1 MASEL
6 RPDLNAGFNNFNLL
20 YHNEFMLPDEEE
32 LGKVGFFLSESHR
45 QMAVWGALLLGL
57 FVLALGAG
65 LYFFKSNST
74 PEDIKIISG
83 ASPSSAQAQAIVV
96 DVGGAVNSPGLYKL
110 SGDAR
115 VANAISAAGG
125 MTGDADSKQVNLA
138 AKLADG
144 QKVYIQKVGEVS
156 QISTGS
162 SGQVGAAVNGLI
174 NINSA
179 TAAELD
185 TLPGI
190 GPVTADKII
199 ASRPYSS
206 LNDLLSK
213 KAVSSSVF
221 EKIKDKISY

>member
-1 MASEL
+1 
-6 RPDLNAGFNNFNLL
+6 
-20 YHNEFMLPDEEE
+20 MLPGEEE
-32 LGKVGFFLSESHR
+32 LGKAGFSLTESHR

-65 LYFFKSNST
+65 LYFFKSNSS

-83 ASPSSAQAQAIVV
+83 ASPSGAQAQEIVV

-125 MTGDADSKQVNLA
+125 MTVDADSKQVNLA
-138 AKLADG
+138 AKVGDG
-144 QKVYIQKVGEVS
+144 QKVYIQKVGESVVVVGTSVS
-156 QISTGS
+156 QVAGVSV
-162 SGQVGAAVNGLI
+162 SGLV

-179 TAAELD
+179 SAAELD

-190 GPVTADKII
+190 GPVTAAKII
-199 ASRPYSS
+199 ASRPYTS
-206 LNDLLSK
+206 LNDLVLK

>member
-1 MASEL
+1 
-6 RPDLNAGFNNFNLL
+6 
-20 YHNEFMLPDEEE
+20 MLPDEEE
-32 LGKVGFFLSESHR
+32 LGRAGFTLSVNH
-45 QMAVWGALLLGL
+45 QQIAVWGALFLGL

-65 LYFFKSNST
+65 LYFFKSNS
-74 PEDIKIISG
+74 ESGDIKIISG
-83 ASPSSAQAQAIVV
+83 ALPSGAQPQEIVV
-96 DVGGAVNSPGLYKL
+96 DVGGAVNLPGLYKL

-138 AKLADG
+138 AKISDG
-144 QKVYIQKVGEVS
+144 QKVYIPDKTQSSNVKTQNLGEVA
-156 QISTGS
+156 
-162 SGQVGAAVNGLI
+162 GATNLI
-174 NINSA
+174 NINTA
-179 TAAELD
+179 TASELD

-190 GPVTADKII
+190 GPVTANKII

>member
-1 MASEL
+1 
-6 RPDLNAGFNNFNLL
+6 
-20 YHNEFMLPDEEE
+20 MLPDEDE
-32 LGKVGFFLSESHR
+32 LGKAGFSLNESHR
-45 QMAVWGALLLGL
+45 QIAVWGALFLGL

-65 LYFFKSNST
+65 LYFFRGNSS

-110 SGDAR
+110 STDAR
-115 VANAISAAGG
+115 VADAVSAAGG
-125 MTGDADSKQVNLA
+125 LSNDVDSKQVNLA
-138 AKLADG
+138 AKVNDG
-144 QKVYIQKVGEVS
+144 QKVYIQKVGESAGSGVS
-156 QISTGS
+156 TTTGQVAGVSTG
-162 SGQVGAAVNGLI
+162 GLV

-179 TAAELD
+179 SSAELD

-190 GPVTADKII
+190 GPATASKII

-206 LNDLLSK
+206 LNDLVLK

>member
-1 MASEL
+1 
-6 RPDLNAGFNNFNLL
+6 
-20 YHNEFMLPDEEE
+20 MLPDEEE
-32 LGKVGFFLSESHR
+32 LGKAGFSLNENHR

-74 PEDIKIISG
+74 PEDIKIISA
-83 ASPSSAQAQAIVV
+83 ASPSGAQAQEIVV
-96 DVGGAVNSPGLYKL
+96 DVGGAVNLPGLYKL

-125 MTGDADSKQVNLA
+125 LSNDADSKQVNLA
-138 AKLADG
+138 AKIVDG
-144 QKVYIQKVGEVS
+144 QKVYVAKIGESVSQSTGTSVS
-156 QISTGS
+156 QIA
-162 SGQVGAAVNGLI
+162 GASIGGLV

-179 TAAELD
+179 SAAELD

-190 GPVTADKII
+190 GPVTANKII

-206 LNDLLSK
+206 LNDLVFK

-221 EKIKDKISY
+221 SKIKDKISY

>member
-1 MASEL
+1 MLSEEE
-6 RPDLNAGFNNFNLL
+6 DLGKAGFSL
-20 YHNEFMLPDEEE
+20 NEN
-32 LGKVGFFLSESHR
+32 HQ

-74 PEDIKIISG
+74 PDIKIISG
-83 ASPSSAQAQAIVV
+83 ASPSGAQVQEIVV
-96 DVGGAVNSPGLYKL
+96 DVGGAVNLPGLYKL

-125 MTGDADSKQVNLA
+125 LTNDADSKQVNLA
-138 AKLADG
+138 AKINDG
-144 QKVYIQKVGEVS
+144 QKVYVPDKTQSSNVKTQNLGEVAGV
-156 QISTGS
+156 T
-162 SGQVGAAVNGLI
+162 NLI
-174 NINSA
+174 NINTA
-179 TAAELD
+179 TSAELD